1 MAVLPIL
8 YAVGLYA
15 AYLAGVFYLR
25 GPAQDAHGSGP
36 APSPAAQ
43 PAAQPQAGR
52 SDRLAGRVPLATL
65 ALALAVAVP
74 AALQLV
80 IPSLLL
86 NFARD
91 RTAILAGEWWR
102 LVTALFFQD
111 GGVPGTIFN
120 LVTLLLVGSV
130 AERVWGSRRML
141 LIYLAGG
148 LISQLPAL
156 AWQPT
161 GAGNSVANFSLAGS
175 IALVCLLDARRP
187 LPRICA
193 ALACTAAAGLLLLQD
208 IHGAAFLLG
217 LVLAV
222 LLRRLL

>member
-1 MAVLPIL
+1 MTILPIL

-15 AYLAGVFYLR
+15 AFAGGSFYLR
-25 GPAQDAHGSGP
+25 GPAQAADNPSAP
-36 APSPAAQ
+36 A
-43 PAAQPQAGR
+43 
-52 SDRLAGRVPLATL
+52 RLPGRVPWATF
-65 ALALAVAVP
+65 ALALAIAIP

-80 IPSLLL
+80 VPSLLPSL
-86 NFARD
+86 ARD

-102 LVTALFFQD
+102 LVTSLFVQD
-111 GGVPGTIFN
+111 GGIPGTIFN

-130 AERVWGSRRML
+130 AERIWGSRRML
-141 LIYLAGG
+141 LIYFTGG
-148 LISQLPAL
+148 IASQLPAL

-175 IALVCLLDARRP
+175 IALVCLLGARRP

-193 ALACTAAAGLLLLQD
+193 ALACAAAAGLLLLRD

-217 LVLAV
+217 IALAAV
-222 LLRRLL
+222 LR